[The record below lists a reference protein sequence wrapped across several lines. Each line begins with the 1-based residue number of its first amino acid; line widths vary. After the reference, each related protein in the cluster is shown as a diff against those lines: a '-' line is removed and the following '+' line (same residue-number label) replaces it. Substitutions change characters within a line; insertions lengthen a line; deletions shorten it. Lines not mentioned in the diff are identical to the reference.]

1 MAMATRRALH
11 FVFKVGNRFQTA
23 RFFRDVLG
31 MKVQTGPR
39 GAGARGWVTGAA
51 EPPWPGETNG
61 CVVISASARVSDLS
75 PGLPA
80 SPVRFSASGS
90 VACRGWVGDL

>member
-1 MAMATRRALH
+1 MGTRRALH

-39 GAGARGWVTGAA
+39 GAGARGWVAGAA
-51 EPPWPGETNG
+51 VPHWPRKGTIG
-61 CVVISASARVSDLS
+61 CVLNLQWR
-75 PGLPA
+75 PG
-80 SPVRFSASGS
+80 VRP
-90 VACRGWVGDL
+90 